1 MIRITFRRVRKGEE
15 DRLRA
20 WLAQLN
26 TRRDEVRE
34 TFEREGVRHEAA
46 YLLETPEGLVLVY
59 AVEAEDFAKAHHA
72 YAMSPLPIDHEHR
85 VILDATLG
93 EKVPAHLAYYCDF
106 PAED

>member
-1 MIRITFRRVRKGEE
+1 MIRITFRSVRTGEE

-34 TFEREGVRHEAA
+34 TFRREGVRHEAA
-46 YLLETPEGLVLVY
+46 YLLETPDGLVLVY
-59 AVEAEDFAKAHHA
+59 AVEAMDFAQAHRA
-72 YAMSPLPIDHEHR
+72 YATSPLSIDHEHR
-85 VILDATLG
+85 AVLDATLS
-93 EKVPAHLAYYCDF
+93 EKVPAHLAYYCDL